1 MTGIR
6 IKYKG
11 EMREFNAYRVPLEY
25 LIYNKYNG
33 RIGSSVKSFEKQQYG
48 IDAEN
53 PEHQKIIEQYLWD
66 SKKERNKTT
75 EQNLVEN
82 GQNRYGI
89 ITEDGVIIDGNRRAM
104 LLNRIYAER
113 DNWRKKGNDVESC
126 KYFITIILPED
137 ADPKEI
143 QRLETTYQ
151 MGEDEKLD
159 YNPIEK
165 YLKIKDLRGYGFT
178 NSDIAN
184 MMLEDEGQIKVWIEI
199 MTLMDQY
206 LEYLNYD
213 GIYTRLD
220 KTEGLFVDLN
230 TYLKRYQNGS
240 QMVEWDYNEMDLNE
254 LMLLCFDYIRSRYEG
269 KDFRTIAKPS
279 RKESIFCK
287 SKELWNSFLED
298 HKKSVRIIRE
308 KPVQEYRD
316 EHPDED
322 LSKLLQSRD
331 HDQKKKSKK
340 ILKSN
345 LDKAESKLKDLNDA
359 NQPLELAKRALNAL
373 ESVNT
378 ETEDFFTNKEL
389 FDVLHKINE
398 CSFEYMEAIKKHKS

>member
-126 KYFITIILPED
+126 KYY
-137 ADPKEI
+137 
-143 QRLETTYQ
+143 TYQ
-151 MGEDEKLD
+151 
-159 YNPIEK
+159 
-165 YLKIKDLRGYGFT
+165 
-178 NSDIAN
+178 
-184 MMLEDEGQIKVWIEI
+184 LEWE
-199 MTLMDQY
+199 
-206 LEYLNYD
+206 
-213 GIYTRLD
+213 
-220 KTEGLFVDLN
+220 
-230 TYLKRYQNGS
+230 
-240 QMVEWDYNEMDLNE
+240 
-254 LMLLCFDYIRSRYEG
+254 
-269 KDFRTIAKPS
+269 
-279 RKESIFCK
+279 
-287 SKELWNSFLED
+287 
-298 HKKSVRIIRE
+298 
-308 KPVQEYRD
+308 
-316 EHPDED
+316 
-322 LSKLLQSRD
+322 
-331 HDQKKKSKK
+331 
-340 ILKSN
+340 
-345 LDKAESKLKDLNDA
+345 
-359 NQPLELAKRALNAL
+359 
-373 ESVNT
+373 
-378 ETEDFFTNKEL
+378 
-389 FDVLHKINE
+389 
-398 CSFEYMEAIKKHKS
+398 